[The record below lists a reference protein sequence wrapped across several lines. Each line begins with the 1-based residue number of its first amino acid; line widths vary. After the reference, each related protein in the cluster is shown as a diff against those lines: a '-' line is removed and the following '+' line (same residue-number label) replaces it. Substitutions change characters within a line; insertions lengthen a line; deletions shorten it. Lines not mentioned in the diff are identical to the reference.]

1 MEGVDED
8 KGSMDQEV
16 GKIIWSQ
23 MAILQALVMYLAV
36 HREEGVEH
44 KDKDKHQ
51 LEPRHV
57 DKIPWTQMTA
67 SLALLTHLV
76 IVVEVVDR
84 VLSNKLTV
92 MSLRMLKAAPP
103 VTAVG
108 VTVVLSAAFL
118 PEFCGLHAIHVTD
131 GFMRSVPI
139 LILTIIAT
147 STMWT
152 GYAMTVFNLYRP
164 FMSP

>member
-44 KDKDKHQ
+44 KDEDKHQ

-57 DKIPWTQMTA
+57 DKIPWTQ
-67 SLALLTHLV
+67 
-76 IVVEVVDR
+76 
-84 VLSNKLTV
+84 
-92 MSLRMLKAAPP
+92 
-103 VTAVG
+103 
-108 VTVVLSAAFL
+108 
-118 PEFCGLHAIHVTD
+118 
-131 GFMRSVPI
+131 I

-152 GYAMTVFNLYRP
+152 GCTMTVFNLYRP